1 MRNSDTNPSL
11 LRGIDAKIDELLLP
25 LECRI
30 GKPPSYKSKSSMM
43 ALSKAKKP
51 PASSI
56 EFFEQCFESLK
67 ENHLNQST
75 GYQQTQSNWHLR
87 QEIDH
92 KSTKEV
98 ALERA
103 FLTLGENWFN
113 QLSTSSGL
121 IDPHADKK
129 RAIDLVHECSPG
141 SFDFIELK
149 IGSDYPLSAAVEIL
163 LYWLIYLFSR
173 ERLEELGYDNR
184 SVFKATRVDLKVLA
198 PREFYESQ
206 AGETIDLSWLESW
219 FNDGVATFTSN
230 LLGRSV
236 ATSFAFW
243 RFGDGFVWE
252 DNLGDSDT
260 IQEFMKREVGEI
272 RRVFED

>member
-67 ENHLNQST
+67 ENHLNQSS
-75 GYQQTQSNWHLR
+75 GYQKTQSNWRLR
-87 QEIDH
+87 QELEH

-113 QLSTSSGL
+113 QLSTASGL
-121 IDPHADKK
+121 IDPDADRR
-129 RAIDLVHECSPG
+129 RAIDLVHEYSPG
-141 SFDFIELK
+141 SFEFIELK
-149 IGSDYPLSAAVEIL
+149 IGSDHPVSAGVEIL
-163 LYWLIYLFSR
+163 VYWLIYLFSR
-173 ERLEELGYDNR
+173 ERLEEFGYDDR
-184 SVFKATRVDLKVLA
+184 PVFKATRVDLKVLA
-198 PREFYESQ
+198 PKDYYEGN
-206 AGETIDLSWLESW
+206 AGETIDLRWLESW
-219 FNDGVATFTSN
+219 FNEGLVAFTN
-230 LLGRSV
+230 KLLGPAV
-236 ATSFAFW
+236 ATSFSFW

-252 DNLGDSDT
+252 DDLGDPDT
-260 IQEFMKREVGEI
+260 IQEFMNREVGKI
-272 RRVFED
+272 GRVFED